1 MDAEFVTNL
10 DAMYIILLQ
19 IAVSSLVMRLKSLK
33 SMISGCTV
41 CSIGMALTLCSQN
54 VLFTLVAILIFS
66 LGEMAGSPKI
76 TEYIGRIASS
86 DKKALYM
93 GYSFIPV
100 FLGNVF
106 AGIISGGVYQQ
117 MLDKVAMVRKLVAEK
132 GLQLSDQLLTSS
144 LRTPKFFVK
153 EFSYFLMP
161 CHQHGLRINLLVQR

>member
-76 TEYIGRIASS
+76 NEYIGRIASS
-86 DKKALYM
+86 DKKLCIWDILLYRC
-93 GYSFIPV
+93 F
-100 FLGNVF
+100 
-106 AGIISGGVYQQ
+106 
-117 MLDKVAMVRKLVAEK
+117 
-132 GLQLSDQLLTSS
+132 
-144 LRTPKFFVK
+144 
-153 EFSYFLMP
+153 
-161 CHQHGLRINLLVQR
+161 